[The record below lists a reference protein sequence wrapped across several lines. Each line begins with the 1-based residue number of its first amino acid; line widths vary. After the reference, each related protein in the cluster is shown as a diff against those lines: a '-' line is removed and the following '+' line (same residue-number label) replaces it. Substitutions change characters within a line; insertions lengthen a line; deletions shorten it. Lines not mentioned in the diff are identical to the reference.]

1 MGGFK
6 SKPKPKPAP
15 PPVPVVDPQAGI
27 NEAEAERRR
36 KLLAGSVTKR
46 TGLTDSGPG
55 IGKQLLGQ

>member
-1 MGGFK
+1 MGGFIAPK
-6 SKPKPKPAP
+6 QPKPVK
-15 PPVPVVDPQAGI
+15 PVPAADPQVAI

-46 TGLTDSGPG
+46 TGLSDSGPG